1 MTATHVLLLFLA
13 GVITG
18 TAAVGV
24 RIAAGRRTRT
34 FVYLLCLG
42 AALLVATFAAG
53 VATGAHGFA
62 EGAGWALLALAAAA
76 VAAGR
81 DGPEDMAYDE
91 HDGDPIDL

>member
-1 MTATHVLLLFLA
+1 VTATHVLLLFLA
-13 GVITG
+13 GVVTG

-53 VATGAHGFA
+53 VATGANGFA
-62 EGAGWALLALAAAA
+62 EGAAWALLVLAAAA

-81 DGPEDMAYDE
+81 DGPDAVT
-91 HDGDPIDL
+91 HDDDHPIAM